1 MKAKWDCEIAPP
13 AQRDLK
19 RLPRDLRVK
28 LLSKLVLLCDDPGS
42 HPQTKK
48 LKGSPDRFRL
58 RVGDYRVVYTVD
70 EEARKV
76 RVERVRHRREAYR
89 GL

>member
-28 LLSKLVLLCDDPGS
+28 LLTRVVSLCGDPKNF
-42 HPQTKK
+42 PQTRK

-58 RVGDYRVVYTVD
+58 RVGDYRVVYSLD
-70 EEARKV
+70 EEARRV

>member
-1 MKAKWDCEIAPP
+1 MKAKWVCEIAPQ

-19 RLPRDLRVK
+19 RLPHGVRVNI
-28 LLSKLVLLCDDPGS
+28 LTRVVSLCDDPRGS
-42 HPQTKK
+42 GQSKK

-58 RVGDYRVVYTVD
+58 RVGAYRVVYPINEEIRTVRLD
-70 EEARKV
+70 
-76 RVERVRHRREAYR
+76 RVRHRREAYR

>member
-1 MKAKWDCEIAPP
+1 MKAKWDCEIAPQ

-19 RLPRDLRVK
+19 RLPNRVRVNI
-28 LLSKLVLLCDDPGS
+28 LSRIVSLGNDPRNS
-42 HPQTKK
+42 SQSKK

-58 RVGDYRVVYTVD
+58 RVGDYRVVYTLN
-70 EEARKV
+70 EEVHQV
-76 RVERVRHRREAYR
+76 RVDRVRHRREAYR

>member
-13 AQRDLK
+13 AQRELK
-19 RLPRDLRVK
+19 RLPDDLRVK
-28 LLSKLVLLCDDPGS
+28 LLSKVVSLCEDPANF
-42 HPQTKK
+42 PQTMK
-48 LKGSPDRFRL
+48 LKGSPGRFRL
-58 RVGDYRVVYTVD
+58 RVGDYRVVYTINEKTCVI
-70 EEARKV
+70 